1 MESTQRERAGASR
14 AAAVVADV
22 TAADAARR
30 YPRTAD
36 GERLLAAFSDIVE
49 PIGRALPANVE
60 IVLHDLSLLP
70 DSIVAVYG
78 DVTGRQVGDP
88 ATDLLLRKAASGVL
102 ETDTGYETRLPDG
115 RRLRSSTTIIR
126 DVLGNPVLALCI
138 NSDLSAWQ
146 AVARLAAAMVGGA
159 GATGDPRAG
168 ARSAPEVT
176 RESFVRDVDELAASL
191 LHEAVAEAGVPVELM
206 QKRHKIEVVRML
218 KARGMFMLR
227 DAVEMVA
234 EALNVTRFTIYN
246 YLNEIGEDE
255 GDAPN
260 DEVRA

>member
-1 MESTQRERAGASR
+1 MSGSR
-14 AAAVVADV
+14 V
-22 TAADAARR
+22 TAGTGLQHGAKGAEGR
-30 YPRTAD
+30 YPRTDD
-36 GERLLAAFSDIVE
+36 GDRLLAAFAQVVE

-70 DSIVAVYG
+70 NSIVAVFG

-102 ETDTGYETRLPDG
+102 ETDTGYETQLPDG

-138 NSDLSAWQ
+138 NSDLSAWH
-146 AVARLAAAMVGGA
+146 AVVRLAAAMVGEDVAPG
-159 GATGDPRAG
+159 GSRASEPS
-168 ARSAPEVT
+168 ARVT
-176 RESFVRDVDELAASL
+176 RESFVRDVDELASML
-191 LHEAVAEAGVPVELM
+191 LHEAVTEAGVPVELM
-206 QKRHKIEVVRML
+206 QKRHKLEVVRAL

-234 EALNVTRFTIYN
+234 ETLQVTRFTIYN
-246 YLNEIGEDE
+246 YLNEIGDE
-255 GDAPN
+255 ADAAAP
-260 DEVRA
+260 DEERR

>member
-1 MESTQRERAGASR
+1 MKDSRE
-14 AAAVVADV
+14 
-22 TAADAARR
+22 ADASTSPQRGDATGRS

-36 GERLLAAFSDIVE
+36 GERLLAAFAEIVE

-70 DSIVAVYG
+70 NSIVAVFG
-78 DVTGRQVGDP
+78 DVTGRQIGDP

-115 RRLRSSTTIIR
+115 RRLRSSTTIIH

-146 AVARLAAAMVGGA
+146 AVARLAAAMVGESETPA
-159 GATGDPRAG
+159 GSAATMESRA
-168 ARSAPEVT
+168 EVT
-176 RESFVRDVDELAASL
+176 RESFVRDVDELASML
-191 LHEAVAEAGVPVELM
+191 LHEAVLEAGVPLELM
-206 QKRHKIEVVRML
+206 QKRHKLEVVRAL

-234 EALNVTRFTIYN
+234 EALQVTRFTIYN
-246 YLNEIGEDE
+246 YLNEIGDGADDAAPDE
-255 GDAPN
+255 
-260 DEVRA
+260 ERW